1 MTEMSAT
8 TTTAGTST
16 SHKKQSNNA
25 GLNSWSVTKT
35 VGGKFTGVNPLF
47 TTDKSHFIVLTSLE
61 VRVYLLSTR
70 QCVRSVAIDTSNVT
84 DMSIMGGDNERILL
98 SRSTGECVVVNW
110 QERQVERTI
119 EVGTPIRKIITVLS
133 DDKFLFL
140 SEHNHELQLIR
151 HDTQNG
157 NQIITQRKNGRLF
170 AISNSGKYFA
180 FYSYHKKT
188 EYITAGQLADDSESL
203 VRERTFKRSR
213 PVLSLAVSDDGLV
226 AVGST
231 TGVVDL
237 YYECFTATESEPAMR
252 ALKWHVDSVLT
263 LSFSLDGDYL
273 LSGGKEKVLV
283 FWQLDTDNTQF
294 LPRLGGEVRNIIV
307 DPSSELYA
315 LTLGGDEVLVLSAVD
330 LISRLQVSGVKANF
344 TKLPND
350 PEKER
355 KRRKKNGNDDENDRV
370 GDFTAQFYIDPKT
383 KNGYFPTKS
392 SSQIQI
398 YDIAKDEQDS
408 VFTVAST
415 IQTGKVRK
423 EELIE
428 DPQVNQ
434 VAFTYDGRWMATVD
448 ETMSPA
454 IDGLLSKDDKEVS
467 LKFWHRNEKSG
478 KWELA
483 TRVASPHG
491 ANKSV
496 LDIIPADQSYHN
508 GHAFVSAAN
517 DGGVRLWRPSTI
529 NEIGNNKAGPRTVA
543 WSVRKILPPGSMTSS
558 AVALTWSEDSSVI
571 ILGFETSTYVI
582 DASNFMVHRIMP
594 NILASRVRSLKI
606 VGNYLV
612 ALSKT
617 RLVVW
622 NLLNDSQLWSV
633 YVQAPQG
640 GRRLIAYDNS
650 SQRIALAVNYFTKDY
665 KVESKTYIFDVTSP
679 MPIHI
684 ESHNQGISAVNLVP
698 GTHSFNILDVNARIS
713 TLELRGV
720 STTTDHTKQDF
731 SSEIT
736 HLYNLKQHAKIVPEV
751 VDEDEDNLQVLNVNS
766 FDKVFDGSAEYSL
779 DSLETL
785 FDKVL
790 GVISPRRK

>member
-8 TTTAGTST
+8 TAAGTST
-16 SHKKQSNNA
+16 SHKKQSNNV
-25 GLNSWSVTKT
+25 GLKSWSVTKT
-35 VGGKFTGVNPLF
+35 VGGKFTSVNPLF
-47 TTDKSHFIVLTSLE
+47 TADKSHFIVLTSLE

-84 DMSIMGGDNERILL
+84 DMSIMGSDKERILL

-119 EVGTPIRKIITVLS
+119 EVGVPVKKIVTVYS
-133 DDKFLFL
+133 EDRFLLL
-140 SEHNHELQLIR
+140 SEHNHELQLIS
-151 HDTQNG
+151 HDTQQG
-157 NQIITQRKNGRLF
+157 NSIISKRKNGRLF
-170 AISNSGKYFA
+170 AISNSGKFFA

-188 EYITAGQLADDSESL
+188 EYITAGQLAEGGESL
-203 VRERTFKRSR
+203 VREKTFKRSR

-237 YYECFTATESEPAMR
+237 YYECFAATENEPAMR

-294 LPRLGGEVRNIIV
+294 LPRLGGEIRNIIV

-330 LISRLQVSGVKANF
+330 LTSRLQVSGVKANF

-350 PEKER
+350 PERER
-355 KRRKKNGNDDENDRV
+355 KRRKKNGNDDDNDRV

-392 SSQIQI
+392 SQIQV

-434 VAFTYDGRWMATVD
+434 VAFTHDGKWMATVD
-448 ETMSPA
+448 ETVSPA

-467 LKFWHRNEKSG
+467 LKFWHRSEKSG

-496 LDIIPADQSYHN
+496 LDIIPADPSYHD

-517 DGGVRLWRPSTI
+517 DGGVRLWRPTAI
-529 NEIGNNKAGPRTVA
+529 NEIGNNKSGPRTVA

-582 DASNFMVHRIMP
+582 DASNFTIHRVMP
-594 NILASRVRSLKI
+594 NILGSRVRSLKI
-606 VGNYLV
+606 IGNYLV

-622 NLLNDSQLWSV
+622 NLLNDSQLWSI

-640 GRRLIAYDNS
+640 GRRLIAYDAA
-650 SQRIALAVNYFTKDY
+650 SQRIALATNYFTKDY
-665 KVESKTYIFDVTSP
+665 KVESKTYIFSVTSP

-698 GTHSFNILDVNARIS
+698 GTHSFNVLDVNARIS
-713 TLELRGV
+713 TLEIRG
-720 STTTDHTKQDF
+720 TTTTIDQAKEEF

-736 HLYNLKQHAKIVPEV
+736 HLYNLKRHAKIVPEM

-766 FDKVFDGSAEYSL
+766 FDKVFDGSEYSL
-779 DSLETL
+779 DNLETL